1 MKPPTFCLLY
11 LFAAELVAQDAT
23 VLQTHQVTMRD
34 GIRLATDVYGS
45 TPNVQRPTLLMRTPY
60 DKGRA
65 KANAERFVTAGYVAV
80 VQDTRGAHASEGKYV
95 HYNNDDQDGFDTIQW
110 IVQQSWS
117 NRKVGMWGSSHPG
130 AVQWVAAAD
139 RAPGLIAIAPTAAP
153 SSLYHT
159 LYQGGALRLG
169 LTAGAGA
176 VINPPPPGIAM
187 PEDFTQFHYHL
198 PLTTLDQAIGWPMPW
213 LKGVVAHNRLDGF
226 WRRLEVTPEL
236 PKLDVAAQNIG
247 GYYDLFCGE
256 TVENFLRL
264 PKRKKQLILGPWD
277 HATIGKQA
285 VAGVDFG
292 SEATLDIVGENLR
305 WFDRFLK
312 PAKNSSSFPP
322 VRYFLMGD
330 NVWRTAEDWPPP
342 EAVSVA
348 FYLHSGGKSNT
359 RSGDGRL
366 TRLAPVAA
374 EPPDH
379 FESDPDKPTPSESLD
394 APLPSRSTPWR
405 PTDRSTIED
414 RQDVLVYTAE
424 VQDRP
429 LSIAGRVL
437 ADLWISAYA
446 PDADWAVKLI
456 DVAANGT
463 TRGIAEGILRS
474 SARDPLKYPALL
486 TPGGHYRIT
495 VDLGHTGATILA
507 RHTLRVEV
515 AGSAFPMFDRNLHT
529 GEGPS
534 GTRKQ
539 VCRQTVYHGPGTA
552 SRLLLPLL
560 PKGGGGE
567 STQRRSH

>member
-1 MKPPTFCLLY
+1 MKLSALCLLQ
-11 LFAAELVAQDAT
+11 LVAAAVLPAQDAT
-23 VLQTHQVTMRD
+23 VPQTHQVMMRD
-34 GIRLATDVYGS
+34 GIRLATDVYSS
-45 TPNVQRPTLLMRTPY
+45 TPGLRRPTLLMRTPY

-65 KANAERFVTAGYVAV
+65 KASAERFIAAGYVAV

-117 NRKVGMWGSSHPG
+117 NGKVGMWGSSHPG

-139 RAPGLIAIAPTAAP
+139 RAPGLIAVAPTAAP

-169 LTAGAGA
+169 LTAGAGV
-176 VINPPPPGIAM
+176 VINPPPPGIAA
-187 PEDFTQFHYHL
+187 PEDLTQFHYHL

-213 LKGVVAHNRLDGF
+213 LRNVVAHNRLDGF

-236 PKLDVAAQNIG
+236 TKLDIAAQNIG

-264 PKRKKQLILGPWD
+264 PRLGKKQLILGPWD
-277 HATIGKQA
+277 HATIGKQV
-285 VAGVDFG
+285 VAGADFG
-292 SEATLDIVGENLR
+292 SEGTLDVIGENLQ

-312 PAKNSSSFPP
+312 PAKDSGSFSA

-342 EAVSVA
+342 EAISVA

-366 TRLAPVAA
+366 TRLAPVGA

-379 FESDPDKPTPSESLD
+379 FESDPDRPTPSESHE
-394 APLPSRSTPWR
+394 APSPSRATPWR
-405 PTDRSTIED
+405 PTDRSSIED
-414 RQDVLVYTAE
+414 RQDVLVYTAA

-437 ADLWISAYA
+437 ADLWISADA
-446 PDADWAVKLI
+446 PDADWVVKLI
-456 DVAANGT
+456 DVNANGVAA
-463 TRGIAEGILRS
+463 RGIAEGILRS

-486 TPGGHYRIT
+486 APSRRYHIT
-495 VDLGHTGATILA
+495 VDLGHTAATILP
-507 RHTLRVEV
+507 RHALRVEV
-515 AGSAFPMFDRNLHT
+515 AGSSFPMFDRNLHT
-529 GEGPS
+529 GEGPA
-534 GTRKQ
+534 GTHKQ
-539 VCRQTVYHGPGTA
+539 VCRQTVYHSLAAA
-552 SRLLLPLL
+552 SRLRLPVL
-560 PKGGGGE
+560 PK
-567 STQRRSH
+567 Q